1 MKAPGRNAC
10 GRMAGASA
18 AGWGEEEEGEGEVGG
33 DRAEESPAREA
44 SASSSA
50 SSSASVPLASSS
62 SSVSAWGRRE
72 DDDGQWTGAQGGGG
86 EGGGKDDSRRA
97 RDRGTPRAHLLVG
110 LGVRAR
116 ARRLEPRL
124 GIVRAFER
132 VVQHGVRGRLARTV
146 PRLLPPL
153 GGTRTS
159 APVPPREAR
168 GQRHRRHR
176 ERAVRGRTRRAHR
189 ATNRARARERER
201 ARARAG
207 NGEGAR
213 ADACG
218 VGTGESTARRRRTT
232 RCAASL
238 VAGGRLKGKK
248 NQRAWVQIPQAGGA
262 SNPAGSRTE
271 NPSKGNYFEP
281 QGLRFTRVDKS
292 SPFPPPLRF
301 VELPDDVPRDGVAQE
316 RRHGHLE

>member
-72 DDDGQWTGAQGGGG
+72 DDDGQWTGAQEEGGRR
-86 EGGGKDDSRRA
+86 GGKDDSRRA

-132 VVQHGVRGRLARTV
+132 VVQHGVRGRLARAV

-201 ARARAG
+201 ARARRERRG
-207 NGEGAR
+207 GAR
-213 ADACG
+213 GCVWCRNGRIDGTTTEDDEVRCFATGCDRARRARTAPCSGWVEMEILLEPKG
-218 VGTGESTARRRRTT
+218 VG
-232 RCAASL
+232 
-238 VAGGRLKGKK
+238 
-248 NQRAWVQIPQAGGA
+248 
-262 SNPAGSRTE
+262 SNPTGSRTGKPVE
-271 NPSKGNYFEP
+271 RELFLAAGP
-281 QGLRFTRVDKS
+281 QVH
-292 SPFPPPLRF
+292 
-301 VELPDDVPRDGVAQE
+301 AC
-316 RRHGHLE
+316 